1 MRSRYDGAN
10 MRERSVGL
18 DLGLCLKRFGSTGN
32 NGSTESR
39 TLATGAIIAKKEC
52 ANKPFRSIGGVRER
66 TARAAT

>member
-1 MRSRYDGAN
+1 

-52 ANKPFRSIGGVRER
+52 ANKPFGLL
-66 TARAAT
+66 AAFASELIAPQPTFRN